1 MRKFAAMAGLMLAA
15 ASLGGCQS
23 IFGSTSAGAET
34 GRVDMADYY
43 QLRLDTGRANLA
55 AGRPAS
61 AIVAFRQASYDAR
74 FAGEAYNGMAIAF
87 DQIGRADLA
96 ARYFARAM
104 AAAPGDERF
113 VRNLA
118 KFEARTG
125 VALATAPVNAPV
137 AAHDGVSIQAP
148 AQVSA
153 ELPAVA
159 AQVAA
164 PPAVAEASNTLRGPV
179 RVERA
184 PATRVLRVAQGQ
196 VTVGAQRVGQ
206 VTRMAEQ
213 AAKPARVWVQ
223 PRSDVR
229 TASGQVMDRARR
241 GAQAR
246 KAYPIRFVLRS
257 DRNHARP

>member
-1 MRKFAAMAGLMLAA
+1 MTMRKFATMAGLMLAA

-23 IFGSTSAGAET
+23 ILGGKSAEAET
-34 GRVDMADYY
+34 GRLDMADYY
-43 QLRLDTGRANLA
+43 QMRLAAGRANLA

-74 FAGEAYNGMAIAF
+74 FAGEAYNGMAVAF

-96 ARYFARAM
+96 ARYFARAV
-104 AAAPGDERF
+104 AAAPEDERF

-125 VALATAPVNAPV
+125 MAATAQPAS
-137 AAHDGVSIQAP
+137 AHDAVSDHAP
-148 AQVSA
+148 AQASA

-159 AQVAA
+159 APVTA
-164 PPAVAEASNTLRGPV
+164 PPAVAETASTLRGPV

-184 PATRVLRVAQGQ
+184 PATKVARVAQGQ
-196 VTVGAQRVGQ
+196 VTVGAQPVGQ
-206 VTRMAEQ
+206 VTRMADQ

-223 PRSDVR
+223 PRNEVR
-229 TASGQVMDRARR
+229 TASAQVMDRARR

-257 DRNHARP
+257 DRTDARP